1 MGQNSSAQLN
11 LSTNTAITRSE
22 SVKTKGPPKRPAAPP
37 QPKIPNYVVEGNK
50 VLPGNIPLDGR
61 SNLRPVSQE
70 LSKFM
75 PEIAD
80 IYKAEDSDEGFALDF
95 DGDKENHQDNTQKT
109 PIKQNL
115 DGPIVTP
122 DKKIQISKG
131 FENNV
136 KSPNGVSTPRN
147 SKFSNGDNNYCNGD
161 SGNNDSG
168 IFEHDITINGMEI
181 PNGKV
186 INGVSHTRTN
196 SLDRNAK
203 IKGHRR
209 QQSTTT
215 SLLNNESTIFED
227 PREHLYNE
235 WRKDPYSNS
244 LPSGSSLPVKSNFE
258 MDESFNL
265 TYAQLAE
272 ARRKSTLE
280 ELERRTGKK
289 ISDLSDDLAVQSNA
303 KPSPFDHYNY
313 MPSMKT
319 KSFSVASSTSTAS
332 SSDTGVSKRKKKRAP
347 QPPNQNGI
355 IEPPV
360 DYNLD
365 FQTNSMPRTKRQLS
379 TDSSY
384 STASNGSTPSSTPRK
399 KGPAPTPGGVS
410 PRTNGVTKITVSRS
424 NSFKSPPVM
433 PKPARQLSELELR
446 LQSVRDQVEEKIEK
460 GLTEDADTH
469 KDKEQKEK
477 EEQREKEE
485 QKEAEEKKEKEQKEK
500 EQDVKEQQKEKE
512 EQRDE
517 VVSMSTDTIST
528 MSDNISLY
536 SVESRTKSDTNS
548 VQMEEV
554 KPKLDVSIEAE
565 KEVEETIEKVVS
577 EVKRHSSNTEEL
589 KQTETIT
596 TMKTP
601 TKETNQKKLSSLLQH
616 DIILA
621 AQARGSRIVK
631 QTTPVPSKPKDE
643 QAVFKEQLSKA
654 LTDRDDRMKRSQS
667 IDELMSKTRFQ
678 AQIGRVVV
686 SKKEPEPSEHMEP
699 PTRSVS
705 VTSPVKIPPKVAP
718 KKVKSLSS
726 INNLGSSTHT
736 VNGEQNGSIVKSQ
749 SSDFSKDW
757 TPEDDLGSDEDMT
770 DQVFYSHQRTT
781 SEGFK
786 SQIIPGK
793 VQDLK
798 TGSLQRPDKKNRK
811 YKQAVA
817 VPDDANKYGSIRKLK
832 KTVHKGVKNAF
843 GSLSRASGKLLRRQR
858 NSDLGDYQT
867 DQTNWRL
874 SSTNVSQSYP
884 TANSRQHS
892 DSEDSDS
899 GGMGVEDIRF
909 DLPDDPPASEQDVK
923 NLKRAGV
930 AYVSGHGQIV
940 VLPDFTST
948 TTGADEEENEGRAPK
963 IHRRKKKKLS
973 YESTVRQQER
983 QQWEEQIAEQI
994 KQKELEMER
1003 ERVKQ
1008 MEMELEYRRLRD
1020 LSSQEKLQKLQSEQ
1034 MQQQIQ
1040 ALQNQQGIGVPPTH
1054 HKSLHNLIQPSTTY
1068 NPILTSNI
1076 PQQPALGINYNPIH
1090 QTMTSMPNNFT
1101 SSEMNQMGDYM
1112 RMMGVSPPSTSQ
1124 QWAYL
1129 LNSVTPS
1136 SPIRSHH
1143 TQSMFLA
1150 PGPDLSMLFG
1160 GKTMDDSKI
1169 HQKQP
1174 MMNHIS
1180 NGPVRMHG
1188 SEMSLNGQMS
1198 FEKKRMIDIMS
1209 NGRPAQMELDH
1220 ASIGTLLTD
1229 FHHGPQNVISKSK
1242 KEKRSENSGE
1252 QRANPVYYSS
1262 DEEVDDQLSPA
1273 KTNQG
1278 IVRVQVEDN
1287 REIPVPSMVT
1297 PTSGQIVYDDAGFKT
1312 VIFNPAYPSLSPRE
1326 LDDSS
1331 SGADR

>member
-1 MGQNSSAQLN
+1 MGQNSSSQLD
-11 LSTNTAITRSE
+11 LSTNPAVTRSE

-80 IYKAEDSDEGFALDF
+80 IYKPEDPDEGFAIDF
-95 DGDKENHQDNTQKT
+95 DVDKENQQDNTQKT

-122 DKKIQISKG
+122 DKKLQIS
-131 FENNV
+131 
-136 KSPNGVSTPRN
+136 KSPNGVSTPQN
-147 SKFSNGDNNYCNGD
+147 SKFINGDNGYCNGD

-168 IFEHDITINGMEI
+168 IFDNDITINGMEI

-186 INGVSHTRTN
+186 INSLSHTRTN
-196 SLDRNAK
+196 SLDRNGK

-289 ISDLSDDLAVQSNA
+289 ISDLSNDLAVQSNA

-355 IEPPV
+355 VEPPV
-360 DYNLD
+360 DYDLD
-365 FQTNSMPRTKRQLS
+365 FQTNSIPRTKRQLS

-399 KGPAPTPGGVS
+399 KGPAPTPSGLS

-424 NSFKSPPVM
+424 NSFKSPPVV

-469 KDKEQKEK
+469 ADNEREEK
-477 EEQREKEE
+477 EENGEEEEQKQTEEQNEKEE
-485 QKEAEEKKEKEQKEK
+485 QKEKEQN
-500 EQDVKEQQKEKE
+500 VKEAQKEKE

-565 KEVEETIEKVVS
+565 KEVVDKIEKVVP
-577 EVKRHSSNTEEL
+577 EVEHHSSNTEEV
-589 KQTETIT
+589 KPKETIT
-596 TMKTP
+596 TVKKP
-601 TKETNQKKLSSLLQH
+601 VKETNQKKLSSLLQH

-643 QAVFKEQLSKA
+643 QSVFKEQLSKA
-654 LTDRDDRMKRSQS
+654 LNDRDDRMKRSQS

-686 SKKEPEPSEHMEP
+686 SQKEPEASEYTEP
-699 PTRSVS
+699 PTRSLS

-726 INNLGSSTHT
+726 INNLGTSTQT
-736 VNGEQNGSIVKSQ
+736 VNVEQTGSIVKSQ

-811 YKQAVA
+811 FKQPVA

-884 TANSRQHS
+884 TANSSQHS

-909 DLPDDPPASEQDVK
+909 DLPDDPPATEQDVK

-940 VLPDFTST
+940 VLPDFNST
-948 TTGADEEENEGRAPK
+948 APGDEEENNEGRAPK
-963 IHRRKKKKLS
+963 INRRKKKKLS

-994 KQKELEMER
+994 KQKELEIER

-1020 LSSQEKLQKLQSEQ
+1020 LSSQEKLQKLQTEQ
-1034 MQQQIQ
+1034 MQQQMQ
-1040 ALQNQQGIGVPPTH
+1040 ALQSQQGIGVPPTH
-1054 HKSLHNLIQPSTTY
+1054 HTSLHNFLPPSTTY

-1076 PQQPALGINYNPIH
+1076 PQQPVLGINYNTSQ

-1101 SSEMNQMGDYM
+1101 SSDMNQMGDYM

-1129 LNSVTPS
+1129 LNSVNPS
-1136 SPIRSHH
+1136 SPIRSRH

-1160 GKTMDDSKI
+1160 GKTMDDSQI

-1198 FEKKRMIDIMS
+1198 LEKKRLIDIMS
-1209 NGRPAQMELDH
+1209 NGRSTQMELDH
-1220 ASIGTLLTD
+1220 ATIGTLLTD
-1229 FHHGPQNVISKSK
+1229 FHQGPQNVKSKSK

-1262 DEEVDDQLSPA
+1262 DEDVDDQLSPA

-1287 REIPVPSMVT
+1287 REMPVPSMMA

-1312 VIFNPAYPSLSPRE
+1312 VIFNPACPSLSPRD